1 MPEGGRLTI
10 ATGRQVNTPDQSGYG
25 GDELGP
31 GRYVVI
37 SVADTGSG
45 MPPEVLGRAMEPF
58 FTTKGIGQG
67 TGLGLSQVYGI
78 RPAVRRR
85 RAYRELR
92 RTRHDGAHSASRG
105 RAGSTAGW
113 QHGNRSV
120 QSFSVGPRAARQCPG
135 G

>member
-10 ATGRQVNTPDQSGYG
+10 ATGRQVNTPDQSGDG
-25 GDELGP
+25 GDELAP

-45 MPPEVLGRAMEPF
+45 MPPEVLARAMEPF

-78 RPAVRRR
+78 
-85 RAYRELR
+85 
-92 RTRHDGAHSASRG
+92 
-105 RAGSTAGW
+105 
-113 QHGNRSV
+113 
-120 QSFSVGPRAARQCPG
+120 ARQSRRPTGRPLSICSNKV
-135 G
+135 